1 MRRLAAVLVTA
12 AVCMGIFMQTQSD
25 AKEKTRIVFVKDDD
39 GDFFKAVGTLIE
51 SLLDKKGWNKGNC
64 EFIVLSMEGKEEKG
78 PEVAKK
84 IKSINPAVVL
94 INTTLIQK
102 IAVELKDAGIPCVA
116 GGGLE
121 LEDGNGRMVF
131 VDSSGFPT
139 TNLTGTYT
147 MPREQLKYSFAF
159 LDRVAPLKKRKVV
172 FATYPSAAFTR
183 SKVEKALK
191 ELNMSLKDYKEFT
204 FIEDY
209 QDFVKKYNADDEVGW
224 IISGEMI
231 SRRKDGSA
239 YTFEEFFKWEREN
252 SRKPNLGFWENSVQC
267 GKLCALAI
275 DSMTT
280 VNQMVTMAD
289 RIARGEKVSKVKPED
304 PGKTLIILNQKRARD
319 LKIEF
324 PMPVLQ
330 GAWRIYSD
338 YDGNYIDRK

>member
-1 MRRLAAVLVTA
+1 MRRLAAVLITA
-12 AVCMGIFMQTQSD
+12 ALCVGIFMQVQTD
-25 AKEKTRIVFVKDDD
+25 AKDKTRIVFVKDDD
-39 GDFFKAVGTLIE
+39 GDFFKAVADLMGN
-51 SLLDKKGWNKGNC
+51 LLKAKGWKNG
-64 EFIVLSMEGKEEKG
+64 EYEYITLSMEGKEEKG
-78 PEVAKK
+78 DAVVAELKK
-84 IKSINPAVVL
+84 IRPAVVMM
-94 INTTLIQK
+94 NTTLIQK
-102 IAVELKDAGIPCVA
+102 IAVRLKDTDIPCVA

-131 VDSSGFPT
+131 VDRNGFPT

-159 LDRVAPLKKRKVV
+159 LDRVAPLGRSKVV
-172 FATYPSAAFTR
+172 FATYPTAAFTR
-183 SKVEKALK
+183 TKVEKALK
-191 ELNMSLKDYKEFT
+191 ALNMPLKDYKEFT
-204 FIEDY
+204 YVDDY
-209 QDFVKKYNADDEVGW
+209 QEFVKKYNDDPEVGW

-239 YTFEEFFKWEREN
+239 YSFEQFFKWEREN
-252 SRKPNLGFWENSVQC
+252 NRKPNLGFWENSVQC

-289 RIARGEKVSKVKPED
+289 RIARGEKVSRVKPED